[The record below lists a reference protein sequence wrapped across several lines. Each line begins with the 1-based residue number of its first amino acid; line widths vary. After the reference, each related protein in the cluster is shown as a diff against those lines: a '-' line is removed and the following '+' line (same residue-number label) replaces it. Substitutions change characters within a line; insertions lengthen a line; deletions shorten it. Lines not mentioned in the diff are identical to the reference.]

1 MYACCRGIELNY
13 VYMIEKTEANEKNN
27 VLEFLIF
34 LFYIFFKTRQ
44 LETFCDLLKL
54 RCVLVFSPID
64 VLLFVVLTECIVQM
78 Y

>member
-1 MYACCRGIELNY
+1 
-13 VYMIEKTEANEKNN
+13 MIEKTEANEKNN

-44 LETFCDLLKL
+44 LGTFCDLLKL

-78 Y
+78 C